1 LARIEKLPRLA
12 PRELGDLRF
21 STALLVERL
30 VDQLLRLGTQVD
42 GAWAGV
48 AAPLDHADEADIV
61 GGVDPEPGAID
72 AEPVIGTDRRG
83 RSHGSRRRH

>member
-1 LARIEKLPRLA
+1 M
-12 PRELGDLRF
+12 RF

-30 VDQLLRLGTQVD
+30 VDQLLGLGAQVD
-42 GAWAGV
+42 GAGAGV

-72 AEPVIGTDRRG
+72 AEPVIGADRRG
-83 RSHGSRRRH
+83 RCIRRSSEFDRAAPAEAAAKP